1 MLKKNCQFFP
11 CHKGIED
18 CKYCYCPIYPCGYE
32 EFGKF
37 IISHEGK
44 KVWDCS
50 DCIVFHKKKIT
61 DLMHDLNGQFKK
73 EEVEEH
79 VTDK

>member
-1 MLKKNCQFFP
+1 MLNKNCTFYP

-37 IISHEGK
+37 VISHESK

-50 DCIVFHKKKIT
+50 DCVVFHKKKII
-61 DLMHDLNGQFKK
+61 DLMHGLNGKFKK
-73 EEVEEH
+73 DIEEH
-79 VTDK
+79 VADK